1 MPIAYLPDRGVVEIS
16 GEDRVAY
23 LQGLISNDVAALAPG
38 QAATPWCAVADL
50 QAEAEQL
57 WLLAEH
63 PQLLPQLD
71 LHSPLLQWMV
81 AARRD
86 SVEALL
92 LERMPK
98 TAALQQTLELARRRA
113 GRGAR
118 A

>member
-1 MPIAYLPDRGVVEIS
+1 MPHAGMAPPD
-16 GEDRVAY
+16 
-23 LQGLISNDVAALAPG
+23 ALAMGIVRRPAHLLGPG
-38 QAATPWCAVADL
+38 QAAAPWCAVTDL

-63 PQLLPQLD
+63 PQLLPQLE

-81 AARRD
+81 AARKD
-86 SVEALL
+86 SVEAVL

-98 TAALQQTLELARRRA
+98 TAALQRTLELARRRA
-113 GRGAR
+113 GHRVR